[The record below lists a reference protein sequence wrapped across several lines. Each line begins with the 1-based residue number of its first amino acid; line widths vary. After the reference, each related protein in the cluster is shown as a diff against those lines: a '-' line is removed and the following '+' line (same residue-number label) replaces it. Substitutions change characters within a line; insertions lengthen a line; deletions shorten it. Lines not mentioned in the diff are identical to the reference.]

1 MLRAAAALNAALKA
15 PPPHRAALTLRQ
27 RSHRAYLAILCSS
40 AASVLL
46 ECRIINGCTIT
57 LPRDTIQS
65 VAAAAARSLEACAA
79 TVAGL

>member
-1 MLRAAAALNAALKA
+1 MLRAAAALNATLTA
-15 PPPHRAALTLRQ
+15 PPPRRAALTLPQ
-27 RSHRAYLAILCSS
+27 RLHRAQLALLCSS

-46 ECRIINGCTIT
+46 ECPVINGCTIT